1 MTQHIDN
8 GVGFRG
14 FKLDSSITTTK
25 NTTSNTTTVKTD
37 KQVHISKQVL
47 HATLFTLLLSL
58 VCWTQLAWSQ
68 DAPILAADYPDRYT
82 VVDGDTLWGI
92 SSRFLRD
99 PWRWPEVWQGN
110 PQVKNPDLIYPG
122 DVLLMS
128 FVDGKP
134 TLRSLRREVVKLSP
148 TARAEDYFEAIPPI
162 DPAAIQAY
170 LNAPLVTDEEELLR
184 AGYIVEGFDS
194 RLLMG
199 RYDKFYARGI
209 TDLEAKDYRVFR
221 PGRHFKDPVTGESLG
236 FEAQHL
242 GDAKMLTVGDPSKLV
257 ITKSFEDTTI
267 RDRLRPIKIKEA
279 LPFFYPNVPLDSS
292 VTGVILET
300 PNRSTEL
307 GALSVI
313 AINLGEREQMR
324 PGDVLRIFSHS
335 RTRDDPMTGEKYS
348 TPEERV
354 GLALIF
360 RTFEKVSY
368 AIITDSERQ
377 VLPGD
382 ILRSPEYEKAQASAL
397 NVTE

>member
-1 MTQHIDN
+1 MTQHIYN
-8 GVGFRG
+8 GVGFNG
-14 FKLDSSITTTK
+14 FKLDSSLTARSSAASLKTTMR
-25 NTTSNTTTVKTD
+25 
-37 KQVHISKQVL
+37 HLMSKLGL
-47 HATLFTLLLSL
+47 HATLFALLLSL

-82 VVDGDTLWGI
+82 VIDGDTLWGI

-110 PQVKNPDLIYPG
+110 PQVENPDLIYPG

-128 FVDGKP
+128 FIDGKA
-134 TLRSLRREVVKLSP
+134 TVRSLRREVVKLLP
-148 TARAEDYFEAIPPI
+148 TARAEDYSEAIPPI

-170 LNAPLVTDEEELLR
+170 LNAPLVTDEEELLK
-184 AGYIVEGFDS
+184 AAYIVEGFDS
-194 RLLMG
+194 RLLLG
-199 RYDKFYARGI
+199 RYNKFYARGI
-209 TDLEAKDYRVFR
+209 TDLEAKEYRVFR

-236 FEAQHL
+236 FEAKHL
-242 GDAKMLTVGDPSKLV
+242 GDAKMLTVSDPSKLI
-257 ITKSFEDTTI
+257 ITKSLEDITI
-267 RDRLRPIKIKEA
+267 RDRLRPIRVKEA
-279 LPFFYPNVPLDSS
+279 LPFFYPSAPLDSS

-335 RTRDDPMTGEKYS
+335 RTRDDPMTGEEYS

-360 RTFEKVSY
+360 RTFAKVSY

-377 VLPGD
+377 VLTGD
-382 ILRSPEYEKAQASAL
+382 ILRSPEYEKPLVSAL
-397 NVTE
+397 GASE

>member
-1 MTQHIDN
+1 MTQHIYN
-8 GVGFRG
+8 GVGFNG
-14 FKLDSSITTTK
+14 FKLDSSLTARSSAASLKTTMR
-25 NTTSNTTTVKTD
+25 
-37 KQVHISKQVL
+37 HLMSKLGL
-47 HATLFTLLLSL
+47 HATLFALLLSL
-58 VCWTQLAWSQ
+58 VCWTQLVWSQ

-82 VVDGDTLWGI
+82 VIDGDTLWGI

-110 PQVKNPDLIYPG
+110 PQVENPDLIYPG

-128 FVDGKP
+128 FIDGKA
-134 TLRSLRREVVKLSP
+134 TVRSLRREVVKLLP
-148 TARAEDYFEAIPPI
+148 TARAEDYSEAIPPI

-170 LNAPLVTDEEELLR
+170 LNAPLVTDEEELLK
-184 AGYIVEGFDS
+184 AAYIVEGFDS
-194 RLLMG
+194 RLLLG
-199 RYDKFYARGI
+199 RYNKFYARGI
-209 TDLEAKDYRVFR
+209 TDLEAKEYRVFR

-236 FEAQHL
+236 FEAKHL
-242 GDAKMLTVGDPSKLV
+242 GDAKMLTVSDPSKLI
-257 ITKSFEDTTI
+257 ITKSLEDITI
-267 RDRLRPIKIKEA
+267 RDRLRPIRVKEA
-279 LPFFYPNVPLDSS
+279 LPFFYPSAPLDSS

-335 RTRDDPMTGEKYS
+335 RTRDDPMTGEEYS

-360 RTFEKVSY
+360 RTFAKVSY

-382 ILRSPEYEKAQASAL
+382 ILRSPEYEKPLVSAL
-397 NVTE
+397 GASE

>member
-1 MTQHIDN
+1 MTQHIYN
-8 GVGFRG
+8 GVGFNG
-14 FKLDSSITTTK
+14 FKLDSSLTARSSAASLKTTMR
-25 NTTSNTTTVKTD
+25 
-37 KQVHISKQVL
+37 HLMSKLGL
-47 HATLFTLLLSL
+47 HATLFALLLSL

-82 VVDGDTLWGI
+82 VIDGDTLWGI

-110 PQVKNPDLIYPG
+110 PQVENPDLIYPG

-128 FVDGKP
+128 FIDGKA
-134 TLRSLRREVVKLSP
+134 TVRSLRREVVKLLP
-148 TARAEDYFEAIPPI
+148 TARAEDYSEAIPPI

-170 LNAPLVTDEEELLR
+170 LNAPLVTDEEELLK
-184 AGYIVEGFDS
+184 AAYIVEGFDS
-194 RLLMG
+194 RLLLG
-199 RYDKFYARGI
+199 RYNKFYARGI
-209 TDLEAKDYRVFR
+209 TDLEAKEYRVFR

-236 FEAQHL
+236 FEAKHL
-242 GDAKMLTVGDPSKLV
+242 GDAKMLTVSDPSKLI
-257 ITKSFEDTTI
+257 ITKSLEDITI
-267 RDRLRPIKIKEA
+267 RDRLRPVRVKEA
-279 LPFFYPNVPLDSS
+279 LPFFYPSAPLDSS

-335 RTRDDPMTGEKYS
+335 RTRDDPMTGEEYS

-360 RTFEKVSY
+360 RTFAKVSY

-382 ILRSPEYEKAQASAL
+382 ILRSPEYEKPLVSAL
-397 NVTE
+397 GASE

>member
-1 MTQHIDN
+1 MS
-8 GVGFRG
+8 
-14 FKLDSSITTTK
+14 KLG
-25 NTTSNTTTVKTD
+25 
-37 KQVHISKQVL
+37 L
-47 HATLFTLLLSL
+47 HATLFALLLSL

-82 VVDGDTLWGI
+82 VIDGDTLWGI

-110 PQVKNPDLIYPG
+110 PQVENPDLIYPG

-128 FVDGKP
+128 FIDGKA
-134 TLRSLRREVVKLSP
+134 TVRSLRREVVKLLP
-148 TARAEDYFEAIPPI
+148 TARAEDYSEAIPPI

-170 LNAPLVTDEEELLR
+170 LNAPLVTDEEELLK
-184 AGYIVEGFDS
+184 AAYIVEGFDS
-194 RLLMG
+194 RLLLG
-199 RYDKFYARGI
+199 RYNKFYARGI
-209 TDLEAKDYRVFR
+209 TELEAKEYRVFR

-236 FEAQHL
+236 FEAKHL
-242 GDAKMLTVGDPSKLV
+242 GDAKMLTVSDPSKLI
-257 ITKSFEDTTI
+257 ITKSLEDITI
-267 RDRLRPIKIKEA
+267 RDRLRPVRVKEA
-279 LPFFYPNVPLDSS
+279 LPFFYPSAPLDSS

-335 RTRDDPMTGEKYS
+335 RTRDDPMTGEEYS

-360 RTFEKVSY
+360 RTFAKVSY

-382 ILRSPEYEKAQASAL
+382 ILRSPEYEKPLVSAL
-397 NVTE
+397 GASE

>member
-1 MTQHIDN
+1 MTQHTYN
-8 GVGFRG
+8 GVGFNG
-14 FKLDSSITTTK
+14 FKLDSSLTARSSAASLKTTMR
-25 NTTSNTTTVKTD
+25 
-37 KQVHISKQVL
+37 HLMSKLGL
-47 HATLFTLLLSL
+47 HATLFALLLSL
-58 VCWTQLAWSQ
+58 VCWTQLVWSQ

-82 VVDGDTLWGI
+82 VIDGDTLWGI

-110 PQVKNPDLIYPG
+110 PQVENPDLIYPG

-128 FVDGKP
+128 FIDGKA
-134 TLRSLRREVVKLSP
+134 TVRSLRREVVKLLP
-148 TARAEDYFEAIPPI
+148 TARAEDYSEAIPPI

-170 LNAPLVTDEEELLR
+170 LNAPLVTDEEELLK
-184 AGYIVEGFDS
+184 AAYIVEGFDS
-194 RLLMG
+194 RLLLG
-199 RYDKFYARGI
+199 RYNKFYARGI
-209 TDLEAKDYRVFR
+209 TDLEAKEYRVFR

-236 FEAQHL
+236 FEAKHL
-242 GDAKMLTVGDPSKLV
+242 GDAKMLTVSDPSKLI
-257 ITKSFEDTTI
+257 ITKSLEDITI
-267 RDRLRPIKIKEA
+267 RDRLRPIRVKEA
-279 LPFFYPNVPLDSS
+279 LPFFYPSAPLDSS

-335 RTRDDPMTGEKYS
+335 RTRDDPMTGEEYS

-360 RTFEKVSY
+360 RTFAKVSY

-382 ILRSPEYEKAQASAL
+382 ILRSPEYEKPLVSAL
-397 NVTE
+397 GASE